1 MNKKGIQASS
11 CNIVYWRFQS
21 GIKKRRPLWLR
32 ILSALARIPKIR
44 GILNFYLR
52 HRAMLKLSEDYDII
66 DIHFFS
72 PKYDKLIEELKQ
84 RGKRVKVTVWGHDFY
99 QVDRSRKEQQ
109 RNSYRMV
116 DIIQFESRTIAD
128 NFLVE
133 YPEFED
139 KIRVAVFGNK
149 KYEIIDEL
157 SSTGTNAQYRDELQ
171 VPRDKIIITIAS
183 NGNKGHQ
190 HLKILDSIGSLSP
203 DLKNQLFLI
212 IPMTYGLE
220 KSYLPQVR
228 QKANTTG
235 VPYQILT
242 SFLTLTELCKYRI
255 VGDITLTIQVSD
267 ALAAAIQEHIY
278 TGEILIAGDW
288 LPYKVLSD
296 NDIFFMT
303 TSLESLTDCIIDSVK
318 NHQSLRDKCKG
329 NREKLAEF
337 SSWEHV
343 SNDWYEIYSEIEN

>member
-1 MNKKGIQASS
+1 
-11 CNIVYWRFQS
+11 
-21 GIKKRRPLWLR
+21 
-32 ILSALARIPKIR
+32 
-44 GILNFYLR
+44 
-52 HRAMLKLSEDYDII
+52 
-66 DIHFFS
+66 
-72 PKYDKLIEELKQ
+72 
-84 RGKRVKVTVWGHDFY
+84 
-99 QVDRSRKEQQ
+99 
-109 RNSYRMV
+109 MV
-116 DIIQFESRTIAD
+116 DIIQFESHIIAD

-139 KIRVAVFGNK
+139 KIRIAVFGNK
-149 KYEIIDEL
+149 NYDIIDEL
-157 SSTGTNAQYRDELQ
+157 SGAGTNAQYREELQ

-190 HLKILDSIGSLSP
+190 HLKILESIGSLSP

-228 QKANTTG
+228 QKANTIG
-235 VPYQILT
+235 VPYLILT
-242 SFLTLTELCKYRI
+242 SFLTLSEVCKYRI
-255 VGDITLTIQVSD
+255 VGDITITIQISD
-267 ALAAAIQEHIY
+267 ALSAAIQEHIY

-303 TSLESLTDCIIDSVK
+303 TSMESLTDRIIDSVK
-318 NHQSLRDKCKG
+318 NHQSLRDRCKG

-343 SNDWYEIYSEIEN
+343 INDWYEIYSEIEN